1 MIGKTACENFQSLE
15 IYGQV
20 IMNEFLKER
29 VIPVVIIDNVEDSVA
44 LARALCAGGL
54 HTMEL
59 TLRTP
64 AAEDCIAA
72 IRKNVPEMKVGVGT
86 VLSVQQVDR
95 VVELGGS
102 FAVAPGLN
110 PKIVRRAQEKN
121 LPFAPGVMT
130 PTDVETA
137 LDLGCKVQKFFPA
150 SVAGGLEMLK
160 ALAGPYAH
168 TGVKFI
174 PLGGINSLNMHE
186 YLSLPVVG
194 AIGGSWLADKKMIA
208 AKDWAGITKLAQ
220 GAVNIA
226 SQTQARK

>member
-1 MIGKTACENFQSLE
+1 MLE
-15 IYGQV
+15 LL
-20 IMNEFLKER
+20 NER
-29 VIPVVIIDNVEDSVA
+29 VVPVAIFDNVDDAVNA
-44 LARALCAGGL
+44 ARALCAGGL

-72 IRKNVPEMKVGVGT
+72 IRREVPEMKVGAGT
-86 VLSVQQVDR
+86 VLALDQLDR
-95 VVELGGS
+95 VAKLGAA

-110 PKIVRRAQEKN
+110 PKIVRRAQEIG

-137 LDLGCKVQKFFPA
+137 LELGCKVQKFFPA

-174 PLGGINSLNMHE
+174 PLGGVNAANMRD
-186 YLSLPVVG
+186 YLALSVVG
-194 AIGGSWLADKKMIA
+194 AVGGSWLLDKKLIA
-208 AKDWAGITKLAQ
+208 AKDWAGITKLARE
-220 GAVNIA
+220 AAELAKKI
-226 SQTQARK
+226 

>member
-1 MIGKTACENFQSLE
+1 MQR
-15 IYGQV
+15 
-20 IMNEFLKER
+20 FLSER
-29 VIPVVIIDNVEDSVA
+29 VVPVAVIDSVA
-44 LARALCAGGL
+44 DAPLIARALCDGGL
-54 HTMEL
+54 HTIEL

-72 IRKNVPEMKVGVGT
+72 IREKVPEMRIGAGT
-86 VLSVQQVDR
+86 VLSVEQVDR
-95 VVELGGS
+95 VIELGAA
-102 FAVAPGLN
+102 FAVSPGLN
-110 PKIVRRAQEKN
+110 PKVVRRAQELG

-130 PTDVETA
+130 PTDVEAA

-174 PLGGINSLNMHE
+174 PLGGVNPGNASEFLA
-186 YLSLPVVG
+186 LPIVG
-194 AIGGSWLADKKMIA
+194 AVGGSWLLDNKLIA

-220 GAVNIA
+220 EAVA
-226 SQTQARK
+226 LAGRAGLK